1 MGGPLGSQRNCRN
14 AGKRAWAR
22 RKWNLTQ
29 MECGK
34 QAVHRD
40 QLRLKRAFVDR
51 SLITLI
57 RSSDAKQ
64 KMALFWGVTA
74 KVRYGDNV
82 KIASAH
88 WTGLSYQLNPITIE
102 DKMLSLH
109 RTRTEQLE

>member
-1 MGGPLGSQRNCRN
+1 
-14 AGKRAWAR
+14 
-22 RKWNLTQ
+22 

-34 QAVHRD
+34 EAVHRD

-64 KMALFWGVTA
+64 KMALFWGVTT
-74 KVRYGDNV
+74 KVRHGDNV
-82 KIASAH
+82 KIASAD